1 MLELQQSAHVA
12 GLVLLVAMLY
22 FTPALIAAGRHH
34 HNAPA
39 ILATNLLA
47 GWTILGWIVA
57 FIWACTA
64 TPPSVSAQSYR
75 QRPRTS

>member
-1 MLELQQSAHVA
+1 MLELV
-12 GLVLLVAMLY
+12 LVTVVVY
-22 FTPALIAAGRHH
+22 FTPALIAAGRLH
-34 HNAPA
+34 HNTLA
-39 ILATNLLA
+39 IFATNLLA
-47 GWTILGWIVA
+47 GWTIIGWIVA

>member
-1 MLELQQSAHVA
+1 MLELQQSAHVS

-22 FTPALIAAGRHH
+22 FMPALIAAGRLH
-34 HNAPA
+34 HNTLA

-47 GWTILGWIVA
+47 GWTIIGWIVA

-64 TPPSVSAQSYR
+64 TPSVSAQSYR